1 MSTRKYESGHSKLKR
16 KRKVDNLIKSQKGA
30 LDKFLENNVKIKS
43 KKVGEYSLEEKVT
56 NLVEVE
62 LDNDINQKE

>member
-30 LDKFLENNVKIKS
+30 LDKFLENNDKIK
-43 KKVGEYSLEEKVT
+43 
-56 NLVEVE
+56 
-62 LDNDINQKE
+62 